1 MNVRWITPAVTAMSR
16 DGHVDLEAN
25 ERIYQNLIENGMDGI
40 LILGS
45 IGEFYAI
52 GLEEKKQLI
61 DRAVSAVDGQVPLYV
76 GTGHMEIDECVNLS
90 NYALRKGARAVVVIS
105 PYYMN
110 LPDSAILNF
119 YGQVARNIQ
128 GDMILYNFPAR
139 TGYDL
144 RPDLVWKLAG
154 NYQNI
159 IGLKDTVGDMAHT
172 RAMIQKVKKDFP
184 NFQIYSGFDEF
195 FGHNALSGGDGCIA
209 GLSNFAPEVAAG
221 YARAARTDDLK
232 SMCLYQRKVD
242 ELMSIYNVGQ
252 QFIPMI
258 KKAMILRGMEMEPLC
273 AQPMREADEGETE
286 EIQSILKQAKLL

>member
-90 NYALRKGARAVVVIS
+90 NYALGKGARAVVVIS

-144 RPDLVWKLAG
+144 RPDLVWELAG

-232 SMCLYQRKVD
+232 SMCIYQRKVD

>member
-61 DRAVSAVDGQVPLYV
+61 DRAVSAVNGQVPLYV

-90 NYALRKGARAVVVIS
+90 NYALGKGARAVVVIS

-144 RPDLVWKLAG
+144 RPDLVWELAG

-232 SMCLYQRKVD
+232 SMCIYQRKVD